1 MQLSREALLRA
12 YRQMKV
18 IREFEERLHT
28 EIMTGEIAGFTHLY
42 CGQEAVAVGVCE
54 HLSVEDKI
62 VSTHRGH
69 GHCLAKGCD
78 VDGMMK
84 EIWGSRDG
92 LCNGKGG
99 SMHIADADQ
108 GMLGANGIVGAGA
121 PIAVGAAI
129 SAKIDG
135 KGKVA
140 ITFSGDGACNQ
151 GTTFEAMNLAV
162 VTQAPCIFVFENNHY
177 SEHTGVDY
185 AVGTAMDIASRA
197 EAFGMKVW
205 RGGGAPVFS
214 RCGTMPG
221 EAGQHHPGGGPADG
235 TDFFAVHDT
244 MREVLEHV
252 RAGGGPAAVE
262 YDTERFFGHFEG
274 DPQRYRGP
282 GEVERLRETRDCLK
296 NFRARVTSA
305 SLLSDADLDA
315 LDADVM
321 DAIDAAVAAARA
333 AARPTAEDVLSDVYI
348 SY

>member
-18 IREFEERLHT
+18 IREFEERLHV
-28 EIMTGEIAGFTHLY
+28 EIQTGEIAGFTHLY

-54 HLSVEDKI
+54 HLSADDKI

-69 GHCLAKGCD
+69 GHCLAKGCE

-99 SMHIADADQ
+99 SMHIADIDK

-121 PIAVGAAI
+121 PIAVGAALA
-129 SAKIDG
+129 AKLDS
-135 KGKVA
+135 KGHIA
-140 ITFSGDGACNQ
+140 IAFSGDGACNQ
-151 GTTFEAMNLAV
+151 GTTFEAMNMAV
-162 VTQAPCIFVFENNHY
+162 VTKAPCIFIYENNHY

-185 AVGTAMDIASRA
+185 AVGTQKDIASRA

-205 RGGGAPVFS
+205 R
-214 RCGTMPG
+214 
-221 EAGQHHPGGGPADG
+221 ADG

-244 MREVLEHV
+244 MREVLEYA
-252 RAGGGPAAVE
+252 RGGHGPAAVE
-262 YDTERFFGHFEG
+262 FDTERFFGHFEG
-274 DPQRYRGP
+274 DPQRYRGK
-282 GEVERLRETRDCLK
+282 GELDRIRETRDCLK
-296 NFRARVTSA
+296 NFRASVTGA
-305 SLLSDADLDA
+305 KLLTDADLDGVDSEVLA
-315 LDADVM
+315 E
-321 DAIDAAVAAARA
+321 IEAAVIAARA
-333 AARPTAEDVLSDVYI
+333 ADRPTAEDVLADVYI

>member
-1 MQLSREALLRA
+1 MQMSREALLRA
-12 YRQMKV
+12 YRQMKI

-28 EIMTGEIAGFTHLY
+28 EIQTGEIAGFTHLY

-54 HLSVEDKI
+54 HLDADDKI

-78 VDGMMK
+78 VTGMMK
-84 EIWGSRDG
+84 EIWGSAEG
-92 LCNGKGG
+92 LCKGKGG
-99 SMHIADADQ
+99 SMHIADVDQ

-121 PIAVGAAI
+121 PIAVGAALA
-129 SAKIDG
+129 AKLDG
-135 KGKVA
+135 KGKIA
-140 ITFSGDGACNQ
+140 IAFSGDGACNQ

-162 VTQAPCIFVFENNHY
+162 VTKAPAIFVFENNHY

-185 AVGTAMDIASRA
+185 AVGTQQDIASRA

-205 RGGGAPVFS
+205 R
-214 RCGTMPG
+214 
-221 EAGQHHPGGGPADG
+221 ADG

-262 YDTERFFGHFEG
+262 FDTERFFGHFEG
-274 DPQRYRGP
+274 DPQRYRGE
-282 GEVERLRETRDCLK
+282 GELDRIRETRDCLK
-296 NFRARVTSA
+296 SCRARVTEA
-305 SLLSDADLDA
+305 KLLEPKDLDA
-315 LDADVM
+315 VDTEAL
-321 DAIDAAVAAARA
+321 DAIDRAVEAARA
-333 AARPTAEDVLSDVYI
+333 APRPAADDVTADVYI

>member
-1 MQLSREALLRA
+1 MQLSREALARA

-18 IREFEERLHT
+18 IREFEERLHI
-28 EIMTGEIAGFTHLY
+28 EIQTGEIAGFTHLY

-54 HLSVEDKI
+54 HLDSRDKI

-78 VDGMMK
+78 LDGMMK

-92 LCNGKGG
+92 LCKGKGG

-121 PIAVGAAI
+121 PIAVGAAL

-135 KGKVA
+135 KNANGELSVA

-185 AVGTAMDIASRA
+185 AVGTANDIASRA

-205 RGGGAPVFS
+205 R
-214 RCGTMPG
+214 
-221 EAGQHHPGGGPADG
+221 ADG

-244 MREVLEHV
+244 MRELLAYV
-252 RAGGGPAAVE
+252 RAGNGPAAVE
-262 YDTERFFGHFEG
+262 FDTERFFGHFEG

-282 GEVERLRETRDCLK
+282 GEIDRIRAERDCLTR
-296 NFRARVTSA
+296 FRSSVTSA
-305 SLLSDADLDA
+305 GLLTDADLDT
-315 LDADVM
+315 LDSDVM
-321 DAIDAAVAAARA
+321 ASIDAAVGAARA
-333 AARPTAEDVLSDVYI
+333 AARPTPEDVLADVYI
-348 SY
+348 AY